1 MILYDDT
8 PVHTNEQM
16 PIINA
21 FPKVRAPWRR
31 FFARNF
37 DFFMYGV
44 LLMTIQMLVFNINIA
59 NRTSTSNIID
69 TFLTFLPMILLEP
82 LLLKLFGTTP
92 GKWLLG
98 LYITDEWGKKLSYVD
113 GLSRILTIFW
123 RGYGLNIPI
132 YNLIRQYKSYSECAA
147 GETLDWEL
155 DSIVHLKDEK
165 NWRVVS
171 YIAGLIVLFAVIVIC
186 VAASMMP
193 KNRGDITV
201 SEFAENYNKFSDF
214 YYYYSSNKLN
224 EAGQWISSA
233 SDGNVIYISGPISP
247 PDFIYTEENGIMTGM
262 QFIREINV
270 KEIRIPSFGDEMIL
284 SLLSFVR
291 AQEGSKLLNNE
302 VMPVIEYIQERPF
315 SDFKFTVHG
324 ITIICDYTYSGYEAV
339 NNYSSLIPNEDEEQS
354 FLIEFKMFKE

>member
-8 PVHTNEQM
+8 PVHMNEER
-16 PIINA
+16 PIRNA
-21 FPKVRAPWRR
+21 YPKVRAPWRR
-31 FFARNF
+31 FFARQF
-37 DFFMYGV
+37 DFFMYG
-44 LLMTIQMLVFNINIA
+44 TILTIVQMLVFNMNIA
-59 NRTSTSNIID
+59 NRTSTGNIVD
-69 TFLTFLPMILLEP
+69 TFLSFFLMIVLEP
-82 LLLKLFGTTP
+82 LLLKIFGTTP

-132 YNLIRQYKSYSECAA
+132 YNLIRQYKSYSDCAA

-165 NWRVVS
+165 NWRIGS
-171 YIAGLIVLFAVIVIC
+171 YLVGIVALFAVIFIC

-201 SEFAENYNKFSDF
+201 SEFAENYNRFSDF
-214 YYYYSSNKLN
+214 YYHYSSNKLN

-233 SDGNVIYISGPISP
+233 SDGNTVYISGPISP
-247 PDFIYTEENGIMTGM
+247 PDFNYSEENGIMTGM
-262 QFIREINV
+262 QFTREIKDNKTWV
-270 KEIRIPSFGDEMIL
+270 PSFGDEMIL
-284 SLLSFVR
+284 SLLSYVR
-291 AQEGSKLLNNE
+291 AQEGNKLLNNE
-302 VMPVIEYIQERPF
+302 VDPVIEYIQERPF

-324 ITIICDYTYSGYEAV
+324 ITITCDYTYSGYEPV
-339 NNYSSLIPNEDEEQS
+339 NHFSSLIPIEDEEQS

>member
-59 NRTSTSNIID
+59 NRTSTGNIID

-98 LYITDEWGKKLSYVD
+98 LYVTDEWGKKLSYVD

-132 YNLIRQYKSYSECAA
+132 YNLIRQYKSYSDCAA

-165 NWRVVS
+165 NWRVIS
-171 YIAGLIVLFAVIVIC
+171 YFAGLITLFAVIILS
-186 VAASMMP
+186 AALALMP
-193 KNRGDITV
+193 KNRGEITV
-201 SEFAENYNKFSDF
+201 AEFAENYNRFSDF
-214 YYYYSSNKLN
+214 HYVYYTRSLN
-224 EAGQWISSA
+224 EVGQWITRA
-233 SDGNVIYISGPISP
+233 PEGNTIYIGGAVTP
-247 PDFIYTEENGIMTGM
+247 PEFNYTEANGIMTGM
-262 QFIREINV
+262 SFTKEINE
-270 KEIRIPSFGDEMIL
+270 KETWVPNFGDEMIL
-284 SLLSFVR
+284 SFLSYVR
-291 AQEGSKLLNNE
+291 AQKGNKLLSNE
-302 VMPVIEYIQERPF
+302 VDPVIEYIQERPF
-315 SDFKFTVHG
+315 SNFKFTVHG
-324 ITIICDYTYSGYEAV
+324 ITITCDYTYSGYQAV
-339 NNYSSLIPNEDEEQS
+339 NNFSSLIPNEDEEQYYS
-354 FLIEFKMFKE
+354 IEFKMFKE